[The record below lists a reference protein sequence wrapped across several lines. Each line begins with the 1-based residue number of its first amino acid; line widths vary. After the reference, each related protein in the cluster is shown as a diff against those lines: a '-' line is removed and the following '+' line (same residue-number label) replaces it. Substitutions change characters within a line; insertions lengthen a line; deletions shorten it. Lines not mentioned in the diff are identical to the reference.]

1 MATGKLYEWLVRPE
15 DIKDRTKIRAA
26 ADKTLTLDDRRDIEA
41 LIDEE
46 WRNINDNLRAAGSRW
61 AGVSTPNYALT
72 GYSVDEGGVLEVK
85 LAPSEYKLMATTHDL
100 ALKKPEVFAKVRKA
114 GKLPYTL
121 GLSCAI
127 ESLDGLLVVFE
138 RSREVAIS
146 PGEYH
151 VVGGRPRP
159 ERFLPPEIP
168 ASEREQAAKE
178 IIFPE
183 RVNLFTAM
191 AEEIEEEAGLSP
203 EMYTILLAGI
213 AHDSRILQPELI
225 FCAQSNRTFDEIS
238 RLPKSGAWEGR
249 MLGWNKTYAKQMA
262 RDKPDK
268 FVRVAIAALDAHR
281 IIYRA
286 R

>member
-1 MATGKLYEWLVRPE
+1 MTVGELYEWIVRP
-15 DIKDRTKIRAA
+15 DQIKNRTKIRVLAG
-26 ADKTLTLDDRRDIEA
+26 DKHRLDDRPDIEA
-41 LIDEE
+41 LIEEE
-46 WRNINDNLRAAGSRW
+46 WRNINDSLRAAGSRW
-61 AGVSTPNYALT
+61 AGVSTPNYTLT

-100 ALKKPEVFAKVRKA
+100 ALKKPEVFAKVREA
-114 GKLPYTL
+114 GKLPYNL
-121 GLSCAI
+121 GISCTI

-159 ERFLPPEIP
+159 ESFLPPEIP
-168 ASEREQAAKE
+168 ASERGQAAKE

-183 RVNLFTAM
+183 RVSLFRAM
-191 AEEIEEEAGLSP
+191 AEEIEEEAGLTP

-213 AHDSRILQPELI
+213 AHDPRILQPELI
-225 FCAQSNRTFDEIS
+225 FCAQSNRTFEEIR

-249 MLGWNKTYAKQMA
+249 MLGWQKTYANQMV
-262 RDKPDK
+262 RDQPDK

-281 IIYRA
+281 LIYSA